1 MMPYEHIF
9 SMKTFFSFPP
19 LSCKIEQKRMEEVS
33 NTSLTFLMNNGFL
46 LSFWKSMTLGKSS
59 TLKVFS
65 SPYATDL
72 FPTCVSLCW
81 VASVV
86 SNSLHPTLW
95 TVARQTP
102 WSLGFSRQKYWS
114 GLPCPPPGDLPHSG
128 IESEP
133 LTSPA
138 SAGSSLPLAASGK
151 CLHLPQ
157 HLAYLHSKCC
167 IFEANFSFSL

>member
-102 WSLGFSRQKYWS
+102 WSLGVSRQKYWS

-133 LTSPA
+133 LTSPTLA
-138 SAGSSLPLAASGK
+138 DGFFTTSSATW
-151 CLHLPQ
+151 
-157 HLAYLHSKCC
+157 
-167 IFEANFSFSL
+167 EAFSYIRT